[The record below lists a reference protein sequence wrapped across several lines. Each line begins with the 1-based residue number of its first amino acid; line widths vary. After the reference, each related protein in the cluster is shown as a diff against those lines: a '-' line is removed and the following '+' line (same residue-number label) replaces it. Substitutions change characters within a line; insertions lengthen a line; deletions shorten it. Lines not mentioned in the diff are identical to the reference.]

1 MIDNAKILEDVLFQS
16 LSVTSDKW
24 ITITEVFII
33 KASVYDFEYKLVVIS
48 SGQVECFE
56 GVPSNHAKQWLHSR
70 RSRADCSE

>member
-24 ITITEVFII
+24 ITITEVLVIN
-33 KASVYDFEYKLVVIS
+33 AWVYDFEYVFS

-56 GVPSNHAKQWLHSR
+56 GVPSNHAKQWLHSS